1 MLKPIAIG
9 TEIFHELIESNSYY
23 VDKTSFISTVFEK
36 NTSKVM
42 IITRPR
48 RFGKTLTMSTF
59 YDFLALDPE
68 NPGDTSRQ
76 EKWFKDTDILKEDK
90 YKDFCSKCMGK
101 FPVVYITLK
110 QVDGDDF
117 ISAYKQFASVVYNM
131 YSKFRYLAD
140 SSKLATDEIEEFN
153 LYLDKRYLKDPQ
165 NNDAIKDSLDSLLKF
180 LNKHHGIKPIL
191 LIDEYDVPIAKAA
204 RNNYYKEMINII
216 KPFLSNAL
224 KTNLDLGRAVLTGCL
239 RAAKESIFTGLN
251 NFLVCSVL
259 STGEEDMS
267 KGIGFTEEETEKVLT
282 CYGLESSHETAQ
294 KNYDGYYFGFVHMF
308 CPWDVMSF
316 CKENYEKVG
325 RNDNEI
331 TAGNYWINTSGN
343 DIIEEF
349 MGFIGSEDIKKMQS
363 LMDGESIEVEVRETL
378 CYGDLKNHDINDF
391 WTLLLYTGYLTFN
404 PQYNSLKE
412 DMYSVCIPNE
422 EIRKCFKSKILN
434 FYKNNTV
441 MKNRTDELIKGL
453 FAGNTEKVETS
464 LCGLLAK
471 YVSIRDFSTRAPK
484 ENYYHGFMNGL
495 LVNGASLIQE
505 QKSNFES
512 GNGYVDLIIKS
523 KDSDESNE
531 SNKIIVIIELKQT
544 SDENDDKVL
553 IADSA
558 IEQIINKKY
567 ADAYIK
573 RNDIR
578 EVYIYGI
585 CFYAKECSVVG
596 KKLK

>member
-1 MLKPIAIG
+1 
-9 TEIFHELIESNSYY
+9 
-23 VDKTSFISTVFEK
+23 
-36 NTSKVM
+36 
-42 IITRPR
+42 
-48 RFGKTLTMSTF
+48 
-59 YDFLALDPE
+59 
-68 NPGDTSRQ
+68 
-76 EKWFKDTDILKEDK
+76 
-90 YKDFCSKCMGK
+90 
-101 FPVVYITLK
+101 
-110 QVDGDDF
+110 
-117 ISAYKQFASVVYNM
+117 
-131 YSKFRYLAD
+131 
-140 SSKLATDEIEEFN
+140 
-153 LYLDKRYLKDPQ
+153 
-165 NNDAIKDSLDSLLKF
+165 
-180 LNKHHGIKPIL
+180 
-191 LIDEYDVPIAKAA
+191 
-204 RNNYYKEMINII
+204 
-216 KPFLSNAL
+216 
-224 KTNLDLGRAVLTGCL
+224 
-239 RAAKESIFTGLN
+239 
-251 NFLVCSVL
+251 
-259 STGEEDMS
+259 
-267 KGIGFTEEETEKVLT
+267 
-282 CYGLESSHETAQ
+282 
-294 KNYDGYYFGFVHMF
+294 
-308 CPWDVMSF
+308 
-316 CKENYEKVG
+316 
-325 RNDNEI
+325 
-331 TAGNYWINTSGN
+331 
-343 DIIEEF
+343 
-349 MGFIGSEDIKKMQS
+349 
-363 LMDGESIEVEVRETL
+363 
-378 CYGDLKNHDINDF
+378 
-391 WTLLLYTGYLTFN
+391 
-404 PQYNSLKE
+404 
-412 DMYSVCIPNE
+412 
-422 EIRKCFKSKILN
+422 
-434 FYKNNTV
+434 